1 MLLVAQ
7 IRLASHDL
15 GFMAH
20 HWKLF
25 EFNLLL
31 PPVERCRSA
40 SLSSEFAFHS
50 FLAQEI
56 LLTPKSGA

>member
-1 MLLVAQ
+1 
-7 IRLASHDL
+7 
-15 GFMAH
+15 
-20 HWKLF
+20 LF

-31 PPVERCRSA
+31 PPAERCRSA